1 MPIPESRERGTLP
14 PGLHA
19 ASLREAVARFGSAT
33 EQRRR
38 LAGLLA
44 EVVAAARPY
53 PTIKRVLVWGSFVTD
68 AEAPR
73 DLDYSIVLSV
83 RHNDTVIA
91 QRHRRFLTPLDAR
104 RYYGVDRGF
113 LEVYDW
119 PLESYLEFMDFI
131 CYDRRRNACG
141 IVEIHVR
148 GEFLEE
154 DPA

>member
-53 PTIKRVLVWGSFVTD
+53 PTIKRVLVWGSLVTD

-73 DLDYSIVLSV
+73 DLDYSIVV
-83 RHNDTVIA
+83 AVTHIQAEVA
-91 QRHRRFLTPLDAR
+91 KQHRRFLAPLDAR
-104 RYYGVDRGF
+104 RYYGVDRRYMLVPDFPLDEYADLVHF
-113 LEVYDW
+113 LLHDRAGRARGI
-119 PLESYLEFMDFI
+119 LEISL
-131 CYDRRRNACG
+131 
-141 IVEIHVR
+141 R
-148 GEFLEE
+148 GEIGENA
-154 DPA
+154 P